1 MVDFYEVAGV
11 SPSATKEEIRK
22 AYRKLVIKVHPDKNR
37 DDPDATSKFQSLQH
51 IFEVLLDEEKRKIY
65 DETGQDPDS
74 DECFGKLSPEDI
86 LRFCRQHFGQ
96 VTEER
101 IMEMERKYRG
111 SKEEEEDLKQ
121 FYIRFQGNLQRILF
135 YIICSDESDIPRFV
149 RFYDDCISK
158 GLLQS
163 TRMYKQSK
171 RKMLKRCKSI
181 KERNL
186 SLVDSE
192 QNNSTEESNTS
203 LTQLVLSNQKKRAV
217 AWDSFCDAI
226 LEKSTLSKSKRM

>member
-11 SPSATKEEIRK
+11 SRNASKEEIKK

-74 DECFGKLSPEDI
+74 DECFSNLSPEDI

-96 VTEER
+96 VTEES
-101 IMEMERKYRG
+101 IIEMERKYRG

-135 YIICSDESDIPRFV
+135 YIICSDDSDIPRFV
-149 RFYDDCISK
+149 RFYDECISK
-158 GLLQS
+158 GLLES
-163 TRMYKQSK
+163 TRLYKQSK

-186 SLVDSE
+186 SSVDNE
-192 QNNSTEESNTS
+192 QGTPRKEDNKNS
-203 LTQLVLSNQKKRAV
+203 LTQLILSNQKKRSV
-217 AWDSFCDAI
+217 AFDNFCDAI
-226 LEKSTLSKSKRM
+226 LEKATQNKKRM